1 MLGFASS
8 TLYCPL
14 FLNLAKIGHQV
25 SNAQSFSVC
34 TGAPKEPGHMPQKW
48 SGCEYLQASLKGLCV
63 HNFLEK
69 FELGLYWNFCVTSI
83 RGGRILRVCAYQGMV
98 LYQGFLLRIYGYS
111 FLGASISN
119 RDYEPCGFFPFPTEI
134 RNFTLFLLMVCLI
147 FKELEWFRQMLL
159 C

>member
-34 TGAPKEPGHMPQKW
+34 TGGLRNQGICLR
-48 SGCEYLQASLKGLCV
+48 SGLGVNIFKPLLRGSVSTIFLKNLNLGCTEIFVWLQLEGEEYLGCVLIRGWCCIKDFFWGFMAILFWGQASQT
-63 HNFLEK
+63 EIM
-69 FELGLYWNFCVTSI
+69 SP
-83 RGGRILRVCAYQGMV
+83 A
-98 LYQGFLLRIYGYS
+98 
-111 FLGASISN
+111 A
-119 RDYEPCGFFPFPTEI
+119 FFSFPTEI

-147 FKELEWFRQMLL
+147 FKELERFGQMLL